1 MFEKENVKGNK
12 GSENFQSE
20 LSDSTNLLANPNV
33 TVTSFAEEMTEFSIS
48 KGKFTEF
55 NKSNTSGLIDENGEC
70 VFLHTDNLEVL
81 VKNDCGLLHDIYYE
95 RGELK
100 SIRYILANYDYKGA
114 IKSNINDYSNKKREY
129 FDGKNNYELTRVRLL
144 PNMFCYYNNSDEKFS
159 GILEYY
165 VESID
170 FDPEN
175 LSIKVVFPEKK
186 NEVFALAKANLCYDV
201 IQTEENFYNFI
212 DLDYDLGDK
221 IKFKVSKQEI
231 KNINNDFKI
240 EEAEFENDD
249 FDKIPK
255 EFWKLLVEYNVPF
268 KINKRYL
275 NIYMSTEDVSSK
287 FENKICITDKIYF
300 LPKFNRIIYHVDDLS
315 LNTVTRNVY
324 YNQEL
329 AKLIS
334 CEGLIESDYTLLG
347 YHKGET
353 INPFKCKNGEGYA
366 NLDYEIITFNP
377 SCDIKFENVNEYFN
391 NDFQMGYLDVR
402 FKLPGIIDG
411 HLYHLSEIE
420 IDDTIFCKYQI
431 SNSNDEKVF
440 AYYINNKFSGLIVK
454 ECREILPSP
463 RRNFGL

>member
-1 MFEKENVKGNK
+1 MFNNINIKNNK
-12 GSENFQSE
+12 VSEN
-20 LSDSTNLLANPNV
+20 SDSTNLLTNSN
-33 TVTSFAEEMTEFSIS
+33 VTSFAEEMTELTLS

-55 NKSNTSGLIDENGEC
+55 NKSNISGLIDENGKY

-81 VKNDCGLLHDIYYE
+81 VENDCELLQNIYYE

-100 SIRYILANYDYKGA
+100 SIRYILDNYDYKGA

-170 FDPEN
+170 FNPEN

-221 IKFKVSKQEI
+221 IKFKVSKQEFESR
-231 KNINNDFKI
+231 NGDYKI

-249 FDKIPK
+249 FDRIPK

-268 KINKRYL
+268 KINKTYL
-275 NIYMSTEDVSSK
+275 DIYMSIKDVSSK
-287 FENKICITDKIYF
+287 FKDKVCITDKIYF

-334 CEGLIESDYTLLG
+334 CEGMIDSNYTLLG
-347 YHKGET
+347 YHEGET
-353 INPFKCKNGEGYA
+353 VNPFKCINGEGYA

-420 IDDTIFCKYQI
+420 IDDAIFCKYQI

-440 AYYINNKFSGLIVK
+440 AYFNNNKFSGLVVK
-454 ECREILPSP
+454 ECREILPAP
-463 RRNFGL
+463 RNNFGL